1 MLKAKTKNIS
11 IVLYKPK
18 YAGNVGSV
26 ARAAKNMGISNII
39 VVGTNDFDRE
49 EMQQRSTHLAA
60 DVLDKIQY
68 FEEQRMKLSADFN
81 YIVGTTARLGKARG
95 PFISPRAAA
104 QDIADISQK
113 NKVALLF
120 GPEDTGLANDQLRL
134 CHSVV
139 TIPTSREFT
148 SLNLSHAVM
157 ILCYEIFIAS
167 SPATCRRRKQRPN
180 WRYHQE
186 LEGMYGQIKTLLADI
201 GFLNPENPDYWM
213 MHLRRFF
220 TRAGI
225 LSREVKIIR
234 GICRQLA
241 VVRSPQKNLTLPGS
255 SHRDCSRTLLLT
267 A

>member
-1 MLKAKTKNIS
+1 MKAKTKNIS

-26 ARAAKNMGISNII
+26 ARAAKNMEISNII
-39 VVGTNDFDRE
+39 VVGKADFDRE

-60 DVLDKIQY
+60 DVLDKILY
-68 FEEQRMKLSADFN
+68 FERIEEALGEFN

-104 QDIADISQK
+104 QVIAGVSQK

-120 GPEDTGLANDQLRL
+120 GPEDTGLANDELRL
-134 CHSVV
+134 CHTVV

-157 ILCYEIFIAS
+157 VLCYEIFIAS
-167 SPATCRRRKQRPN
+167 SAVTAVKEAAPKLALSS
-180 WRYHQE
+180 E
-186 LEGMYGQIKTLLADI
+186 LEGMYEQIKTLLADI
-201 GFLNPENPDYWM
+201 EFLNPENPDYWM

-220 TRAGI
+220 GRTSL

-241 VVRSPQKNLTLPGS
+241 WYAHHKKT
-255 SHRDCSRTLLLT
+255 
-267 A
+267 

>member
-1 MLKAKTKNIS
+1 MLKARTKNIS

-18 YAGNVGSV
+18 YAGNIGAV

-39 VVGTNDFDRE
+39 VAGARDFDNE
-49 EMQQRSTHLAA
+49 EMRQRSTHLAA
-60 DVLDKIQY
+60 DVLDNIQY
-68 FEEQRMKLSADFN
+68 VESIQEALGSFN
-81 YIVGTTARLGKARG
+81 YIVGTTARLGKGRG
-95 PFISPRAAA
+95 PFLAPRQAAR
-104 QDIADISQK
+104 DIADISQK

-120 GPEDTGLANDQLRL
+120 GPEDTGLANEELRL
-134 CHSVV
+134 CHAVV

-167 SPATCRRRKQRPN
+167 SPAVSAAEAAPKLALSS
-180 WRYHQE
+180 E

-225 LSREVKIIR
+225 LSREVKIVR
-234 GICRQLA
+234 GICRQLEWYA
-241 VVRSPQKNLTLPGS
+241 HHKKT
-255 SHRDCSRTLLLT
+255 
-267 A
+267 

>member
-1 MLKAKTKNIS
+1 MKNKRHKQTGKGIILKAKTKNIS

-18 YAGNVGSV
+18 YAGNIGSV

-39 VVGTNDFDRE
+39 VVGKTDFDRE
-49 EMQQRSTHLAA
+49 EMQQRSTHLAS
-60 DVLDKIQY
+60 DVLDQIQY
-68 FEEQRMKLSADFN
+68 FERIDEALGVFN

-95 PFISPRAAA
+95 PFIAPRTVA
-104 QDIADISQK
+104 QNIADISQK

-120 GPEDTGLANDQLRL
+120 GPEDTGLANEELRM
-134 CHSVV
+134 CHAIV

-167 SPATCRRRKQRPN
+167 SGALKTEAVAPKLARS
-180 WRYHQE
+180 QE

-201 GFLNPENPDYWM
+201 EFLNPENPDYWM

-220 TRAGI
+220 NRSSL
-225 LSREVKIIR
+225 LSREAGIIR
-234 GICRQLA
+234 GICRRLEWYA
-241 VVRSPQKNLTLPGS
+241 HHKKT
-255 SHRDCSRTLLLT
+255 
-267 A
+267 

>member
-1 MLKAKTKNIS
+1 MSSAAKTKNIS

-18 YAGNVGSV
+18 YAGNVGSI
-26 ARAAKNMGISNII
+26 ARAAKNMGINNII
-39 VVGTNDFDRE
+39 VAGRADFDRE

-60 DVLDKIQY
+60 DVLDSIQY
-68 FEEQRMKLSADFN
+68 FTGIEEALGSFN

-95 PFISPRAAA
+95 PFITPRAAA
-104 QDIADISQK
+104 GDIADISQQ

-120 GPEDTGLANDQLRL
+120 GPEDTGLANEQLRI
-134 CHSVV
+134 CHAIV

-167 SPATCRRRKQRPN
+167 SAAVTRAETTSKLALSS
-180 WRYHQE
+180 E

-201 GFLNPENPDYWM
+201 EFLNPENPDYWM

-220 TRAGI
+220 ARSGL

-234 GICRQLA
+234 GICRQLEWSL
-241 VVRSPQKNLTLPGS
+241 RHKKP
-255 SHRDCSRTLLLT
+255 
-267 A
+267 

>member
-18 YAGNVGSV
+18 YAGNIGSV
-26 ARAAKNMGISNII
+26 ARAAKNMGINNII
-39 VVGTNDFDRE
+39 VVGKADFDRE

-60 DVLDKIQY
+60 DVLDQIQY
-68 FEEQRMKLSADFN
+68 FEHIGEALGSFN

-95 PFISPRAAA
+95 PFIAPRAVA

-120 GPEDTGLANDQLRL
+120 GPEDTGLANEELRL
-134 CHSVV
+134 CHAVV

-167 SPATCRRRKQRPN
+167 SAATTGAAATPKLALSS
-180 WRYHQE
+180 E

-201 GFLNPENPDYWM
+201 EFLNPENPDYWM

-220 TRAGI
+220 SRAGL
-225 LSREVKIIR
+225 LSREVGIIR
-234 GICRQLA
+234 GICRKLA
-241 VVRSPQKNLTLPGS
+241 RYAHHKKLDF
-255 SHRDCSRTLLLT
+255 RC
-267 A
+267 

>member
-1 MLKAKTKNIS
+1 LKAKTKNIS

-18 YAGNVGSV
+18 YAGNIGSV

-39 VVGTNDFDRE
+39 VVGKADIDRE
-49 EMQQRSTHLAA
+49 EMQQRSTHLAV
-60 DVLDKIQY
+60 DVLDQIQY
-68 FEEQRMKLSADFN
+68 LESIEEALGSFN

-104 QDIADISQK
+104 QVIAGVSQK

-120 GPEDTGLANDQLRL
+120 GPEDTGLANDELRL
-134 CHSVV
+134 CHTVV

-157 ILCYEIFIAS
+157 VLCYEIFVA
-167 SPATCRRRKQRPN
+167 SPAVTTVKDAAPKLALSS
-180 WRYHQE
+180 E

-201 GFLNPENPDYWM
+201 EFLNPENPDYWM

-220 TRAGI
+220 GRTSL

-241 VVRSPQKNLTLPGS
+241 LYAHHKKT
-255 SHRDCSRTLLLT
+255 
-267 A
+267 

>member
-1 MLKAKTKNIS
+1 MTNERYKREGKAIILKAKTKNIS

-18 YAGNVGSV
+18 YAGNIGSV
-26 ARAAKNMGISNII
+26 ARAAKNMGISNIV
-39 VVGTNDFDRE
+39 VVGKSDFDRE

-60 DVLDKIQY
+60 DVLDQIQY
-68 FEEQRMKLSADFN
+68 SERIDEALGEFN

-95 PFISPRAAA
+95 PFIAPRAIAKN
-104 QDIADISQK
+104 IADISQK

-120 GPEDTGLANDQLRL
+120 GPEDTGLANEELRL
-134 CHSVV
+134 CHAVV
-139 TIPTSREFT
+139 TIPTSREFN

-157 ILCYEIFIAS
+157 ILCYEIFISAS
-167 SPATCRRRKQRPN
+167 AAAMSAEAAPKLARSS
-180 WRYHQE
+180 E

-201 GFLNPENPDYWM
+201 EFFNPENPDYWM

-220 TRAGI
+220 GRVSL

-241 VVRSPQKNLTLPGS
+241 WYAHHKKT
-255 SHRDCSRTLLLT
+255 
-267 A
+267 

>member
-1 MLKAKTKNIS
+1 MKAKNKNIS

-18 YAGNVGSV
+18 YAGNIGSV
-26 ARAAKNMGISNII
+26 ARAAKNMGIGNII
-39 VVGTNDFDRE
+39 VVGKTDFDRE

-60 DVLDKIQY
+60 DVLDQIRY
-68 FEEQRMKLSADFN
+68 FEGIDEALGGFS

-95 PFISPRAAA
+95 PFIAPRAAA
-104 QDIADISQK
+104 QDIVDISQK

-120 GPEDTGLANDQLRL
+120 GPEDTGLANEELRL
-134 CHSVV
+134 CQSVV

-157 ILCYEIFIAS
+157 ILCYEIFTAS
-167 SPATCRRRKQRPN
+167 SLAAIPSTVTPKIARSS
-180 WRYHQE
+180 E

-201 GFLNPENPDYWM
+201 EFLNPENPDYWM

-220 TRAGI
+220 GRTGL

-234 GICRQLA
+234 GICRQLEWYA
-241 VVRSPQKNLTLPGS
+241 HHKK
-255 SHRDCSRTLLLT
+255 
-267 A
+267 

>member
-1 MLKAKTKNIS
+1 MLKARTKNIS

-18 YAGNVGSV
+18 YAGNIGSV
-26 ARAAKNMGISNII
+26 VRAAKNMGIENII

-60 DVLDKIQY
+60 DVLDKIKYVQGV
-68 FEEQRMKLSADFN
+68 EEALGGFN

-120 GPEDTGLANDQLRL
+120 GPEDTGLANEALRL
-134 CHSVV
+134 CHAVV

-167 SPATCRRRKQRPN
+167 SPATIATKATPN
-180 WRYHQE
+180 LAHLSE
-186 LEGMYGQIKTLLADI
+186 LEGMYAQIKTLLADI

-220 TRAGI
+220 SRAGI
-225 LSREVKIIR
+225 LSREVKIVR
-234 GICRQLA
+234 GICRQLEWYA
-241 VVRSPQKNLTLPGS
+241 HHKKT
-255 SHRDCSRTLLLT
+255 
-267 A
+267 